1 LTPSL
6 DAELKVG
13 VNVLIS
19 INYTVS
25 TDYTVYKVCAKAEIA
40 KNKTNTP
47 LWTQYSGAGR
57 RQELCELFLIMI
69 TA

>member
-1 LTPSL
+1 MTPSL

-13 VNVLIS
+13 VDVLIS
-19 INYTVS
+19 MYIP
-25 TDYTVYKVCAKAEIA
+25 TDYTVCKLCAKAEIA
-40 KNKTNTP
+40 KNKPNTP